1 MKNIMTSKSLKLFG
15 ISLIAFMWLN
25 VVNAQDTTVFELFE
39 NDFQI
44 NTAQSKVQA
53 KSTSSKSSANRK
65 ETTNVGLQDFLELN
79 NNLKPTVY
87 IDKNLIKNI
96 TGVGNPKKL
105 KYNNIQ
111 PFHKLN
117 EESSMFNSVEL
128 IAINLKTSSDLKNQF
143 DLSKVN
149 QFQKLKYVFIK
160 CYFDCS
166 ADQIKEFVLNLEPE
180 VIVYFTK
187 VNPS

>member
-1 MKNIMTSKSLKLFG
+1 MKNKITFKSLNLF
-15 ISLIAFMWLN
+15 SVCLIAFMWLN
-25 VVNAQDTTVFELFE
+25 VVNAQDAKVYELFE
-39 NDFQI
+39 NDFQM
-44 NTAQSKVQA
+44 NAVQSKVQ
-53 KSTSSKSSANRK
+53 SKSAALKSNANSK
-65 ETTNVGLQDFLELN
+65 EVTNISLQDFLELN

-87 IDKNLIKNI
+87 IDNNSVKNI
-96 TGVGNPKKL
+96 TGVGNPLKV
-105 KYNNIQ
+105 KYNNTQ

-117 EESSMFNSVEL
+117 EESSLFNSVEL
-128 IAINLKTSSDLKNQF
+128 ITINLKTSSDLKNEF

-166 ADQIKEFVLNLEPE
+166 VNQIKQFVLNLEPE

>member
-1 MKNIMTSKSLKLFG
+1 MKNKITFRSLNLFG
-15 ISLIAFMWLN
+15 ISLFAFMWLN
-25 VVNAQDTTVFELFE
+25 VVSAQDTSVYELFE

-44 NTAQSKVQA
+44 NNVQSKSATLKSNANA
-53 KSTSSKSSANRK
+53 K
-65 ETTNVGLQDFLELN
+65 EITNIGLQDFLELN

-87 IDKNLIKNI
+87 IDRNSVKNI
-96 TGVGNPKKL
+96 TGVGNPVKL

-117 EESSMFNSVEL
+117 EDSSLFNSVEL
-128 IAINLKTSSDLKNQF
+128 ITINLKTSNDLKNEF

-166 ADQIKEFVLNLEPE
+166 VDQIKQFVLNLEPE
-180 VIVYFTK
+180 VIVYFTR
-187 VNPS
+187 VTPS